1 MSSHY
6 QSLPTVERLG
16 TQHIAHPEVH
26 ADLDSDDP
34 ARSLMT
40 DFRDQRPSVI
50 SADLNVG
57 EARLRM
63 KMAESALKL
72 VVNDA
77 GDCVGLIT
85 LKDVLGRKAMAKAYR
100 MGMSL
105 EDVKVRDIMQSIGR
119 LPAIDIRA
127 LKSARV
133 GDLVST
139 FNEAHAEHML
149 VVDRQAQDPELSGL
163 RGLISASH
171 ITRRLKVSL
180 DSRARATSFSEIVNA
195 VQGRFD

>member
-6 QSLPTVERLG
+6 HSLPTVEQLG

-26 ADLDSDDP
+26 ADLDSEDP
-34 ARSLMT
+34 ARSVMT
-40 DFRDQRPSVI
+40 DFRDQRPPVI
-50 SADLNVG
+50 SENMDVG
-57 EARLRM
+57 DARLRM
-63 KMAESALKL
+63 KMADSALKL
-72 VVNDA
+72 VVNGA
-77 GDCVGLIT
+77 GDCIGLVT
-85 LKDVLGRKAMAKAYR
+85 LKDVLGRKAMARAYR

-105 EDVKVRDIMQSIGR
+105 EDVNVRDIMQPIGQ

-127 LKSARV
+127 LKDARV

-139 FNEAHAEHML
+139 FNKAHAEHML
-149 VVDRQAQDPELSGL
+149 VVDRQSQDPALAGL